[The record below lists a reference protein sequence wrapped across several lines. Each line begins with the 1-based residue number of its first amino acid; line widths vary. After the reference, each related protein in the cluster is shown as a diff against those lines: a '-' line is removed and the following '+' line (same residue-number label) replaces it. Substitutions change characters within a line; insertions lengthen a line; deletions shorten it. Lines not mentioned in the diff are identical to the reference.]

1 MLEDTRTNRIVWS
14 TVARGKHTNIGSPD
28 EDPVA
33 RARLVVEGLIRQMDE
48 SGLLGAAAAPVDA
61 SR

>member
-1 MLEDTRTNRIVWS
+1 VLEDTRTNRIVWS